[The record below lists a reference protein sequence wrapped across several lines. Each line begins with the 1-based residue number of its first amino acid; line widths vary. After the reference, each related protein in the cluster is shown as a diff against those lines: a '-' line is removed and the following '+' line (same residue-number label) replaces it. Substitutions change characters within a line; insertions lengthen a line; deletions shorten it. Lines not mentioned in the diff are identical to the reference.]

1 MRVILIGDI
10 YGNDTPLYYPD
21 DKEYTIFNYN
31 GHQEVGLCGEL
42 TFDVPKDNPK
52 YSDLEEYKVIT
63 LQNNGK
69 EEWRGF
75 IKSLKENSDK
85 QSMNV
90 YCVEDLA
97 WMRLD
102 IAPVQQNVDRAT
114 KLQAVISEYNSM
126 FGVSGTVKIFEA
138 GYVINGGTG
147 VWQADYETNMLDALR
162 GLAGENQYV
171 RVRRHYDNNNVL
183 HRYVDLVTL
192 SQFGISSRQKIE
204 FGENLR
210 DFIKELNTSWMVNVI
225 NPYGAE
231 IEGQE
236 IYEGLG
242 QRLKGT
248 SYTNTASV
256 SKYGRIEKNIIFE
269 DTTISSLNNHALDYL
284 DQNADPRLTI
294 ELSAI
299 DLSQAGYNTDEL
311 HLGDKV
317 RVIAQPFNI
326 DQYVYI
332 TDLDGIDIQDP
343 CKNIITLSSTVTT
356 GRKMTDQTIKIAKDI
371 TKKIPDT
378 TSILNAAKA
387 NSIAILDGT
396 NGGTIYFKFNDDGQ
410 IIEQGF
416 TDNVDIEHATKISR
430 WNLNGKAILTRENT
444 SDPWTVKTAETIDGQ
459 IVADFIT
466 LGALTANI
474 IKTGT
479 FTVGGSDQNQQPE
492 IIVKDEHGT
501 IIGSWT
507 KDGIAI
513 TGGTIA
519 ISGYAKT
526 SDIPDVSGY
535 ATKTGLGTEGY
546 TIIDAG
552 NIITGEM
559 SANRIKG
566 GQLTLG
572 GNNNVNGEFQILNAN
587 GDAIVTGN
595 KNGLETTKLVAKENC
610 VLGNLNIGKKNI
622 KVFDSTFE
630 SFYLYS
636 NIGFKQYLYKE
647 ISSLSSDKTYYF
659 YVCPYADGWVGPG
672 YIYVN
677 ADCNETTQTS
687 HYNTEICR
695 VNRQTWNSSTG
706 WTTQSYRRFNP
717 FNDELDDKDPFWP
730 DQQSS
735 STTIHRYEVIV
746 KHYSWAYDYTIDIYA
761 GGTNV
766 FSCDALETVSTFRGK
781 ISGSCNFILF
791 ELGDDFEYN
800 NSEGN
805 LICHDKSIVIKNST
819 NRVVSTSNKSQI
831 KHESYDS
838 SDRLKYRSILSNSSL
853 NIYYHDYSDGDEYE
867 MEIDEYTI
875 RRSLNGTSQTAQFG
889 TSDERVKE
897 NIEPLDIDLS
907 RGFIDATQT
916 KRFKYKNIDGIHY
929 GMLAQDVRKL
939 LDDLGETDAE
949 LEHSMGLPEEKTG
962 IKDQRTIDYNEYTAH
977 LINYVKFLRAE
988 NEARKAEIEALRAEI
1003 NGIKQILEERRR

>member
-10 YGNDTPLYYPD
+10 NGNDTPLYYPD
-21 DKEYTIFNYN
+21 DKEYTIFNCN
-31 GHQEVGLCGEL
+31 WHQEIGLCGEL

-147 VWQADYETNMLDALR
+147 VWQADYETDMLDALR
-162 GLAGENQYV
+162 GLAGDNQYV

-183 HRYVDLVTL
+183 HRYVDFVTL

-317 RVIAQPFNI
+317 RVIAQPYNI

-332 TDLDGIDIQDP
+332 TDLDGIDIQDLS
-343 CKNIITLSSTVTT
+343 KNIITLSSTVTT

-507 KDGIAI
+507 KDGITI
-513 TGGTIA
+513 TGGTIT
-519 ISGYAKT
+519 INGYAKT

-535 ATKTGLGTEGY
+535 ATKSGLGTEGY

-552 NIITGEM
+552 NVSTGEM
-559 SANRIKG
+559 LANRIKG

-572 GNNNVNGEFQILNAN
+572 GNNNVNGEFILKDGSGNI
-587 GDAIVTGN
+587 IVHGS
-595 KNGLETTKLVAKENC
+595 KDGLETTKLIATDNC
-610 VLGNLNIGKKNI
+610 VFGNLNVGKKNVRI
-622 KVFDSTFE
+622 GDVSVP

-636 NIGFKQYLYKE
+636 NINAKQYLYQE
-647 ISSLSSDKTYYF
+647 LSSISSDKTYYF
-659 YVCPYADGWVGPG
+659 FVCPYADGWVEKG
-672 YIYVN
+672 YMYVN
-677 ADCNETTQTS
+677 ALCDERSGT
-687 HYNTEICR
+687 HYNSEICR
-695 VNRQTWNSSTG
+695 VNRQTWSSSNG
-706 WTTQSYRRFNP
+706 WTTESYKRFNAY
-717 FNDELDDKDPFWP
+717 NEELDDKDPDWP
-730 DQQSS
+730 EQSPT
-735 STTIHRYEVIV
+735 STTIYRFEVIV
-746 KHYSWAYDYTIDIYA
+746 KYYSWALNYEIDIYA
-761 GGTNV
+761 GGTKT
-766 FSCDALETVSTFRGK
+766 FSCDANETVGTFRGK
-781 ISGSCNFILF
+781 VTGSGNFELF
-791 ELGDDFEYN
+791 ELDDDFEYN
-800 NSEGN
+800 SSEGK
-805 LICHDKSIVIKNST
+805 LIGNNSSIVIKNST
-819 NRVVSTSNKSQI
+819 GRTVSTSDKSKI
-831 KHESYDS
+831 THESYDS
-838 SDRLKYRSILSNSSL
+838 SNRLTDRTILSNDSL
-853 NIYYHDYSDGDEYE
+853 EIYYHDYSGSNEYE
-867 MEIDEYTI
+867 MDVYNYSITRYK
-875 RRSLNGTSQTAQFG
+875 NGSGQQAQFG
-889 TSDERVKE
+889 TSDKRAKE
-897 NIEPLDIDLS
+897 NIEPLDPELSKNFIDL
-907 RGFIDATQT
+907 TQP
-916 KRFKYKNIDGIHY
+916 KRFKYKKIDGVHY
-929 GMLAQDVRKL
+929 GILAQDAREL
-939 LDDLGETDAE
+939 LDSLGENESE